1 MNQGSGMLLR
11 VLVWVVAFFSA
22 TALAQQDEIER
33 SKPEVV
39 IDPGGV
45 GPDSIKAIYGAVD
58 AITRLA
64 EDQDLQEVS
73 RLRRRAYDATL
84 SALETEGY
92 FDPVVTLEVGK
103 DYQGGED
110 WDINIEPGER
120 NKERSI
126 DIEISGQLTNTEF
139 SYRGMYVHL

>member
-1 MNQGSGMLLR
+1 MMLLR
-11 VLVWVVAFFSA
+11 VFTLVVAFISA
-22 TALAQQDEIER
+22 TAYAQQDAKPVSAETQATEQSETVER
-33 SKPEVV
+33 NKPEVV

-45 GPDSIKAIYGAVD
+45 GPDSIKAIYGAVE

-92 FDPVVTLEVGK
+92 FDPVVTFEGGK
-103 DYQGGED
+103 DYKGVRLG
-110 WDINIEPGER
+110 
-120 NKERSI
+120 
-126 DIEISGQLTNTEF
+126 ISASSLAAVRA
-139 SYRGMYVHL
+139 YAR